1 MTLKQRERHWREILG
16 RYASSGMTRK
26 AFCEAEGIS
35 RSGLGYQFK
44 KMNRARSSAA
54 GDTASSPFLE
64 IRSAVRPEAEPSQS
78 LELRW
83 SSGLVLRAGA
93 AFPAHTLIRLAR
105 ELSSKC

>member
-1 MTLKQRERHWREILG
+1 MTLKQRERHWRKTLG

-35 RSGLGYQFK
+35 RSGLGYQLK
-44 KMNRARSSAA
+44 KMIRAEL
-54 GDTASSPFLE
+54 DTVGGAASSPFLE
-64 IRSAVRPEAEPSQS
+64 IRPAVRPEVEPSRS

-83 SSGLVLRAGA
+83 PSGLTLRADA

-105 ELSSKC
+105 ELSSRC